1 MSDAFVI
8 FRKRIPF
15 EVRLD
20 NGQSW
25 EVSMQTGMKS
35 GYAAVVAAPRFKK
48 YGEGRFYILTSGKDR
63 EVADD
68 LTRGFVVR
76 TGTPERGLV
85 SAMRRAGVVIL
96 ANARLPPIP
105 T

>member
-1 MSDAFVI
+1 M
-8 FRKRIPF
+8 PF

-25 EVSMQTGMKS
+25 QVSMQTGMKS
-35 GYAAVVAAPRFKK
+35 GYTAVVAAPRFKK
-48 YGEGRFYILTSGKDR
+48 YGGKFYILTSGKDR

-68 LTRGFVVR
+68 LAHGIRVR
-76 TGTPERGLV
+76 AGTPERGLV

-96 ANARLPPIP
+96 LPERLPPMRD
-105 T
+105 